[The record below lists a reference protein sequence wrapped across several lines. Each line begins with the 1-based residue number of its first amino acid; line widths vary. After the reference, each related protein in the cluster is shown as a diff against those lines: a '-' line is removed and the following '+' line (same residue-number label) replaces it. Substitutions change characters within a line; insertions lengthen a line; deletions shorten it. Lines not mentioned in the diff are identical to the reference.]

1 MKKVFLTFAGERKDV
16 SHLVSA
22 KSIRLSSS
30 LCGSTNKSTIDSLSF
45 SLEYTRDKS
54 LKALFFNSQKIW
66 VEVFNPDGSP
76 FFTGYIPDG
85 ISQVLDGLGEV
96 ISLEAYDNSWRLDM
110 DCLDFVAERCRVCD
124 PDNPENSIVHR
135 LLLAAGYAQ
144 NELDLT
150 LPVDTEL
157 RVVAAEAG
165 DSTWREILDNLLSE
179 YGAVIFFDAA
189 GKATLREWYP
199 TDTNSAVVVNEHAI
213 SAEGV
218 ARTKAEKEY
227 NAVTVEWSNVRDTAD
242 PGQTGKENLY
252 IASLNYQPKTNGE
265 GETGTKIS
273 KGFYW
278 PTSVYSDT
286 EEVWQSYNIDDVLNY
301 TDVTNDK
308 ELFRKRSQN
317 KNLSL
322 LYSYD
327 HELSI
332 RDQSQPDPDQWGT
345 VLTVLHKEFKFK
357 KARILLKNETD
368 DVVDLYRLNVRAHA
382 VFRYNKNE
390 QTSFFVD
397 EVTGDRLED
406 ETKSYTYTSK
416 YIYDSEPAEALAARL
431 RRQKQFGA
439 FEYEFSAIAELPPG
453 TVISLT
459 QKDEF
464 DTFAVVTKAEVE
476 DENPMVK
483 YTAQGLTAYLGDVS
497 TGVSGEPSAP
507 PWQDKVDQIKPEI
520 EGDIFGSD
528 AVFGDTTAVPVMVV
542 QAQFH
547 ANLIRVLGFTDGK
560 SEEMQL
566 LSGLIN
572 FAGVQYQCRK
582 TDGEWGNLVTFSAG
596 ETPQTPGGWTFD
608 DSANR
613 VHWYSFGVDAGG
625 SAVAYPLE
633 YRVRLV
639 MSSGDVSQWSA
650 VQSSTASVIENGDI
664 AANAITA
671 NNIEAGAVTSEKIA
685 AGTLDALFIKS
696 EQVTLSSNAADP
708 KNPNIGD
715 KKIDITKDGLKFYEC
730 TTKGIW
736 TEYSNL
742 SLTTESAEKLL
753 NVGSAL
759 NTELLKAKA
768 LAWGVS
774 AGSNFSNR
782 QLYWNK
788 INLSETRM
796 SNKICSFIIDISGD
810 TNYPSRST
818 YLFSIKTWTNSRS
831 YILANLSQNGVDL
844 SLSVDEA
851 KNIWL
856 QHNGVWGRELRV
868 RSLDGENFTF
878 TTGQPASFGVPAGFT
893 ALKTV
898 KNTGAFRIDENNN
911 VTNVSNPK
919 IYADI
924 VADSISVNSLNTSTI
939 DLATVYLSNLYFY
952 YNNNKIRLWAINST
966 TLQLNAALK
975 AGKFVSTPYI
985 TMTGSP
991 PSTSGSECS
1000 LGGYAGGVKNIKCY
1014 IQGDKRSIGTA
1025 SSSWT

>member
-1 MKKVFLTFAGERKDV
+1 MKKVYLTFAGERKEV

-45 SLEYTRDKS
+45 SLEYSRDKS

-66 VEVFNPDGSP
+66 VEVFNPDGGP

-110 DCLDFVAERCRVCD
+110 DCLD
-124 PDNPENSIVHR
+124 

-199 TDTNSAVVVNEHAI
+199 TDTNSAVIINEHSI

-218 ARTKAEKEY
+218 TRTKAEKEY

-265 GETGTKIS
+265 GETGTQIS

-397 EVTGDRLED
+397 
-406 ETKSYTYTSK
+406 
-416 YIYDSEPAEALAARL
+416 
-431 RRQKQFGA
+431 
-439 FEYEFSAIAELPPG
+439 
-453 TVISLT
+453 
-459 QKDEF
+459 
-464 DTFAVVTKAEVE
+464 
-476 DENPMVK
+476 
-483 YTAQGLTAYLGDVS
+483 
-497 TGVSGEPSAP
+497 
-507 PWQDKVDQIKPEI
+507 
-520 EGDIFGSD
+520 
-528 AVFGDTTAVPVMVV
+528 
-542 QAQFH
+542 
-547 ANLIRVLGFTDGK
+547 
-560 SEEMQL
+560 
-566 LSGLIN
+566 
-572 FAGVQYQCRK
+572 C
-582 TDGEWGNLVTFSAG
+582 
-596 ETPQTPGGWTFD
+596 
-608 DSANR
+608 
-613 VHWYSFGVDAGG
+613 
-625 SAVAYPLE
+625 
-633 YRVRLV
+633 
-639 MSSGDVSQWSA
+639 
-650 VQSSTASVIENGDI
+650 
-664 AANAITA
+664 
-671 NNIEAGAVTSEKIA
+671 
-685 AGTLDALFIKS
+685 
-696 EQVTLSSNAADP
+696 
-708 KNPNIGD
+708 
-715 KKIDITKDGLKFYEC
+715 
-730 TTKGIW
+730 
-736 TEYSNL
+736 
-742 SLTTESAEKLL
+742 
-753 NVGSAL
+753 
-759 NTELLKAKA
+759 
-768 LAWGVS
+768 
-774 AGSNFSNR
+774 
-782 QLYWNK
+782 
-788 INLSETRM
+788 
-796 SNKICSFIIDISGD
+796 
-810 TNYPSRST
+810 
-818 YLFSIKTWTNSRS
+818 
-831 YILANLSQNGVDL
+831 
-844 SLSVDEA
+844 
-851 KNIWL
+851 
-856 QHNGVWGRELRV
+856 
-868 RSLDGENFTF
+868 
-878 TTGQPASFGVPAGFT
+878 
-893 ALKTV
+893 
-898 KNTGAFRIDENNN
+898 
-911 VTNVSNPK
+911 
-919 IYADI
+919 
-924 VADSISVNSLNTSTI
+924 
-939 DLATVYLSNLYFY
+939 
-952 YNNNKIRLWAINST
+952 
-966 TLQLNAALK
+966 
-975 AGKFVSTPYI
+975 AGKNS
-985 TMTGSP
+985 S
-991 PSTSGSECS
+991 
-1000 LGGYAGGVKNIKCY
+1000 A
-1014 IQGDKRSIGTA
+1014 RSNM
-1025 SSSWT
+1025 SFHR

>member
-54 LKALFFNSQKIW
+54 LKALFFNLQKIW

-179 YGAVIFFDAA
+179 YGAVIFFNEA

-199 TDTNSAVVVNEHAI
+199 TDTNSAVIINEHSI

-218 ARTKAEKEY
+218 TRAKAEKEY

-265 GETGTKIS
+265 GETGTQIS

-416 YIYDSEPAEALAARL
+416 YVYDSGPAEALAARL

-439 FEYEFSAIAELPPG
+439 FEYEFSSIAELPPG

-464 DTFAVVTKAEVE
+464 DTFAVITKAEVE
-476 DENPMVK
+476 DENPMIK

-520 EGDIFGSD
+520 EGDIFGPD

-560 SEEMQL
+560 SEEMRP

-582 TDGEWGNLVTFSAG
+582 VGGEWGNLVTFSAG

-613 VHWYSFGVDAGG
+613 VHWYSFGTDSGG

-664 AANAITA
+664 AAHSITA
-671 NNIEAGAVTSEKIA
+671 NNLVVGDLLADGATAGSVSTKAILVDNSGFWASKSTTYEYTDPTSGQKKIYNA
-685 AGTLDALFIKS
+685 APGEFFIGNTPNVND
-696 EQVTLSSNAADP
+696 ESSNSEFLHFFPGAGFYLKI
-708 KNPNIGD
+708 KNFIVKGLATIIQGIFRVKNSGASDANSFFIVNPTSTTDSITGTSSKTVLIKGGNLRIQNGSLIVDVDFQANGGVFVSLGTQTFLCNDANMQNIE
-715 KKIDITKDGLKFYEC
+715 TNTLHA
-730 TTKGIW
+730 
-736 TEYSNL
+736 
-742 SLTTESAEKLL
+742 TESATFDDIVT
-753 NVGSAL
+753 VGSVVI
-759 NTELLKAKA
+759 NQNRKGIVDAKDSINCYKSSSNWA
-768 LAWGVS
+768 RLGIQE
-774 AGSNFSNR
+774 GSNPYTEGGWTCFGCAIGGTG
-782 QLYWNK
+782 LYRRDPKLYANGEK
-788 INLSETRM
+788 RRFVTDLPN
-796 SNKICSFIIDISGD
+796 
-810 TNYPSRST
+810 
-818 YLFSIKTWTNSRS
+818 WT
-831 YILANLSQNGVDL
+831 
-844 SLSVDEA
+844 
-851 KNIWL
+851 
-856 QHNGVWGRELRV
+856 
-868 RSLDGENFTF
+868 
-878 TTGQPASFGVPAGFT
+878 
-893 ALKTV
+893 
-898 KNTGAFRIDENNN
+898 
-911 VTNVSNPK
+911 
-919 IYADI
+919 
-924 VADSISVNSLNTSTI
+924 
-939 DLATVYLSNLYFY
+939 
-952 YNNNKIRLWAINST
+952 
-966 TLQLNAALK
+966 
-975 AGKFVSTPYI
+975 
-985 TMTGSP
+985 
-991 PSTSGSECS
+991 
-1000 LGGYAGGVKNIKCY
+1000 
-1014 IQGDKRSIGTA
+1014 
-1025 SSSWT
+1025 

>member
-144 NELDLT
+144 SELDLT

-199 TDTNSAVVVNEHAI
+199 TDTNSAVVVNEHSI
-213 SAEGV
+213 SADGV
-218 ARTKAEKEY
+218 TRTKAEKEY

-265 GETGTKIS
+265 GETGTQIS

-345 VLTVLHKEFKFK
+345 VLTILHKEFKFK

-406 ETKSYTYTSK
+406 ETRSHTYTSK

-439 FEYEFSAIAELPPG
+439 FEYEFSSIAELSPG

-520 EGDIFGSD
+520 EGDIFGPD

-560 SEEMQL
+560 SEEMRP

-572 FAGVQYQCRK
+572 LAGVQYQCRK
-582 TDGEWGNLVTFSAG
+582 VGGEWGNLVTFSAG

-664 AANAITA
+664 AAHSITA
-671 NNIEAGAVTSEKIA
+671 NNLFVGDLLADGATAGSVSTKAILVDNSGFWAAKNTPYEYTDPTSGKKKTYNASPGEFFIGNTPDVNDESVNSEFLHFFPGDGFFLKIKNFIVKGLATIIQGVFRVKRSGSTDAESFFIVNPESSSDAETGTSPKTVLIKNGNLKIQNGSLIVDVDFQANGGIFVSLGAQTFLCNDANIQNIETN
-685 AGTLDALFIKS
+685 TLHA
-696 EQVTLSSNAADP
+696 
-708 KNPNIGD
+708 
-715 KKIDITKDGLKFYEC
+715 
-730 TTKGIW
+730 
-736 TEYSNL
+736 
-742 SLTTESAEKLL
+742 TESATFDDVVT
-753 NVGSAL
+753 VGSVVI
-759 NTELLKAKA
+759 NKDRRGIVNAKDGINCYKSSSNWA
-768 LAWGVS
+768 RLGIQE
-774 AGSNFSNR
+774 GSNPYTKDVGWTCIGCAIGGTG
-782 QLYWNK
+782 LYRRDPKLYANGEK
-788 INLSETRM
+788 RRFVTDLPN
-796 SNKICSFIIDISGD
+796 
-810 TNYPSRST
+810 
-818 YLFSIKTWTNSRS
+818 WT
-831 YILANLSQNGVDL
+831 
-844 SLSVDEA
+844 
-851 KNIWL
+851 
-856 QHNGVWGRELRV
+856 
-868 RSLDGENFTF
+868 
-878 TTGQPASFGVPAGFT
+878 
-893 ALKTV
+893 
-898 KNTGAFRIDENNN
+898 
-911 VTNVSNPK
+911 
-919 IYADI
+919 
-924 VADSISVNSLNTSTI
+924 
-939 DLATVYLSNLYFY
+939 
-952 YNNNKIRLWAINST
+952 
-966 TLQLNAALK
+966 
-975 AGKFVSTPYI
+975 
-985 TMTGSP
+985 
-991 PSTSGSECS
+991 
-1000 LGGYAGGVKNIKCY
+1000 
-1014 IQGDKRSIGTA
+1014 
-1025 SSSWT
+1025 

>member
-1 MKKVFLTFAGERKDV
+1 MKKVYLTFAGERKDV

-45 SLEYTRDKS
+45 SLEYSRDKS

-96 ISLEAYDNSWRLDM
+96 ISLEAYDNSWRLEM

-199 TDTNSAVVVNEHAI
+199 TDTNLAVIVNEHSI

-218 ARTKAEKEY
+218 TRTKAEKEY

-345 VLTVLHKEFKFK
+345 VLTILHKEFKFK

-368 DVVDLYRLNVRAHA
+368 DVVDLYRLNVSAHA

-397 EVTGDRLED
+397 EVTGERLEE

-416 YIYDSEPAEALAARL
+416 YVYDSEPAEALAARL

-439 FEYEFSAIAELPPG
+439 FEYEFSSIAELPPG

-459 QKDEF
+459 QKEEF

-520 EGDIFGSD
+520 EGDIFGPD

-560 SEEMQL
+560 SEEMRP

-613 VHWYSFGVDAGG
+613 VHWYSFGTDSGG

-685 AGTLDALFIKS
+685 AGTLDALFIES
-696 EQVTLSSNAADP
+696 EQVTISSNAADP
-708 KNPNIGD
+708 KNPKVGD
-715 KKIDITKDGLKFYEC
+715 KKIDITKDGLVFYACVTNGKWTSFCELGLDASQILSISSGLSVDGNLAVGGSLTVPQISGDLQVSGKITSPNADIKTF
-730 TTKGIW
+730 TTN
-736 TEYSNL
+736 SLSAANL
-742 SLTTESAEKLL
+742 SATNVSFSAIKCSSITADNYVKATKYLES
-753 NVGSAL
+753 SAYV
-759 NTELLKAKA
+759 K
-768 LAWGVS
+768 
-774 AGSNFSNR
+774 AGSYFTGK
-782 QLYWNK
+782 Y
-788 INLSETRM
+788 INLSG
-796 SNKICSFIIDISGD
+796 SPAS
-810 TNYPSRST
+810 
-818 YLFSIKTWTNSRS
+818 
-831 YILANLSQNGVDL
+831 
-844 SLSVDEA
+844 
-851 KNIWL
+851 
-856 QHNGVWGRELRV
+856 
-868 RSLDGENFTF
+868 
-878 TTGQPASFGVPAGFT
+878 TGQ
-893 ALKTV
+893 
-898 KNTGAFRIDENNN
+898 
-911 VTNVSNPK
+911 VS
-919 IYADI
+919 I
-924 VADSISVNSLNTSTI
+924 
-939 DLATVYLSNLYFY
+939 
-952 YNNNKIRLWAINST
+952 
-966 TLQLNAALK
+966 
-975 AGKFVSTPYI
+975 
-985 TMTGSP
+985 
-991 PSTSGSECS
+991 
-1000 LGGYAGGVKNIKCY
+1000 GGYANGVYNIKCY
-1014 IQGDKRSIGTA
+1014 VNWDKRSIGTA
-1025 SSSWT
+1025 SSKW